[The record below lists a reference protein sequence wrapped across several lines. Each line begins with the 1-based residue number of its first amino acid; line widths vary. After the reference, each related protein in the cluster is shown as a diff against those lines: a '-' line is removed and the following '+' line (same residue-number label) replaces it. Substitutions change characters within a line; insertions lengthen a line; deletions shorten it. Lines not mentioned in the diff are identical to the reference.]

1 MAKILIIDDDP
12 KICKVLSDILR
23 LKGYICVI
31 AHTAREAIENVKKE
45 EIDLAIIDLKL
56 PDELGINVLKEIKEI
71 SPRTEAIILTAYASL
86 PTAIEALDYGAFSY
100 IEKPCKTE
108 HLLNIIKRALE
119 RKNLIEEKE
128 RAHKALDK
136 AHQELKVLWQLS
148 KEILSKESLAEII
161 NRSYEVVQG
170 LFPDANIFVFLLDA
184 KRENLFPIERLNLPQ
199 KIVDGQRLFQPPNDL
214 IDWLSSIDRAI
225 IVEKGTLTVLDK
237 FLDPYPFW
245 YAIPI
250 LAKSGCVGCFIIAF
264 NKKRYIPKADI
275 IFVNRLLLQIAG
287 PISQAISME
296 GQIEFLKGHIF
307 GRTSFYG
314 LVGQSRVMQD
324 VYDLIRDVAPT
335 NATVLI
341 TGENGTG
348 KELAAMAIHECS
360 TRKDGPFVVANCSAY
375 PSTLLESELFGHER
389 GAFTGAIR
397 TKRGRFELAH
407 KGTIFLDEIGEIP
420 STTQLLLLRVLQN
433 RCFER
438 VGGERTIEVDVRV
451 IAATN
456 KDLEKEIAAGRFR
469 EDLYYRLNV
478 VPIHMPPL
486 REKKEDIPLLC
497 DHFLKK
503 FCKEMGK
510 DIKGFTAQAMKA
522 LIDYNWPGNVR
533 ELENVIQQMVILAK
547 RDTIDKK
554 LLPTHIANYLKKDI
568 SLAEYERE
576 LIIKVLKECN
586 WNKHEAARR
595 LKISR
600 STLYSKMK
608 RYGLET

>member
-12 KICKVLSDILR
+12 NICKVLSDILR

-45 EIDLAIIDLKL
+45 DIDLAIIDLKL

-86 PTAIEALDYGAFSY
+86 PTAIKALDYGAFSY
-100 IEKPCKTE
+100 IEKPYNTE

-128 RAHKALDK
+128 KAHKALDK
-136 AHQELKVLWQLS
+136 THQELKVLWQLS
-148 KEILSKESLAEII
+148 KEILSKESLAEIV

-225 IVEKGTLTVLDK
+225 IVEKGTLTALDK

-296 GQIEFLKGHIF
+296 GQIESLKGYIF

-314 LVGQSRVMQD
+314 LIGQSKVMQD
-324 VYDLIRDVAPT
+324 IYDLIRDVAPT

-348 KELAAMAIHECS
+348 KELAAMAIHGCS
-360 TRKDGPFVVANCSAY
+360 TRKNGPFVVANCSAY
-375 PSTLLESELFGHER
+375 PSTLLESELFGHEK
-389 GAFTGAIR
+389 GAFTGAVR
-397 TKRGRFELAH
+397 TKKGRFELAH

-420 STTQLLLLRVLQN
+420 STTQVLLLRVLQN

-438 VGGERTIEVDVRV
+438 VGGEKTIEVDVRV

-456 KDLEKEIAAGRFR
+456 KELKKEIAAGWFR

-486 REKKEDIPLLC
+486 RERKEDIPLLC
-497 DHFLKK
+497 DYFLKK
-503 FCKEMGK
+503 FCKELRK
-510 DIKGFTAQAMKA
+510 EIKGST
-522 LIDYNWPGNVR
+522 P
-533 ELENVIQQMVILAK
+533 
-547 RDTIDKK
+547 
-554 LLPTHIANYLKKDI
+554 
-568 SLAEYERE
+568 
-576 LIIKVLKECN
+576 KVM
-586 WNKHEAARR
+586 
-595 LKISR
+595 
-600 STLYSKMK
+600 STLIKH
-608 RYGLET
+608 L